1 MTETSFNA
9 GATTCRFHLERAE
22 ALAALA
28 LQRALDAKRYIP
40 EDMRALDT
48 SVCDHAELHIDDA
61 HDQEW
66 CGWLT
71 PAQLDNEK
79 ETRNA

>member
-1 MTETSFNA
+1 MTETSFNVS
-9 GATTCRFHLERAE
+9 RAE
-22 ALAALA
+22 AYAALA

-71 PAQLDNEK
+71 PAQLNEK
-79 ETRNA
+79 GGRNA